1 MMGSR
6 VNEKGKAP
14 ASCSPLIEENKD
26 AANGFSFLDGDLS
39 DSFDDMKLL
48 SSPGWEKYHQDVAQ
62 CIPES
67 SVNFVDLEMNTN
79 SFQNSQVNLSPDF
92 ENLDWNSQCLNLGQT
107 AISAGLMND
116 GPGVGNLDNL
126 GSNNTPTIGRNF
138 GGESNI
144 GSVNRPQVNL
154 DIGDFGGSSS
164 QFHRRDNTPVHTRYS
179 VDLNSGQYGVQG
191 KDEGSFLSLGIGGN
205 EEATS
210 GYQPNS
216 RETSDKL
223 KEAALAELK
232 LARVRRLMDQSSD
245 ADLMG
250 IQRNISGGIFNQS
263 NQFSHMD
270 RMTPTNSS
278 RSNPYHILQMQQ
290 NDMQNVIPRNI
301 SSGNLDQY
309 RSNVGNQVGYSGTM
323 GGNSAPFLNSQQ
335 LDMNNVAPELATPS
349 WVNLYRHSGQVQ
361 DSRLGNDV
369 SSFAL
374 GLRSGSIPANYAGQ
388 LSSQRAMPMPT
399 QDLFSQRTMA
409 PQVGWVSSG
418 QAGPDGPF
426 PKRLGVELSGRD
438 SPQAARRVMS
448 PMGTNLQATSTGQ
461 THQFLHKQSTLL
473 ADHLRQPSI
482 DRIGGTPVSY
492 PMNSQEPFAHGLSQN
507 AVIQPPKDLRVATS
521 TNVTTADGHSRIIPY
536 QRTAAAPHP
545 PLRTG
550 VAPHPPLRT
559 AVASHP
565 PSHWVQRQKIISPT
579 IHHPMPRPAIP
590 VTTAPV
596 RPTLPVGSHTQPP
609 AGPVAGSIRPSR
621 PGASNIRP
629 RAPPATAPGV
639 FHIAR
644 KDTTPKLSG
653 YKCLL
658 CKRDLALTSEG
669 AVFQPAIPPPV
680 AVLPCGH
687 TFHDQCLENITPEDQ
702 AKDPPCIPCAIGE
715 T

>member
-1 MMGSR
+1 MYHGVGVFGAPLFSMLFFFRFVISEFIWLLGVDCDGIDQTVVSEQDELPSSIGLDFRAQLDSDRMYSGHLENLLLFLFSTGVVIRGRALNLPLSR
-6 VNEKGKAP
+6 AK
-14 ASCSPLIEENKD
+14 I
-26 AANGFSFLDGDLS
+26 SFGD
-39 DSFDDMKLL
+39 F
-48 SSPGWEKYHQDVAQ
+48 V
-62 CIPES
+62 S
-67 SVNFVDLEMNTN
+67 SVNLSRLRSDLCWD
-79 SFQNSQVNLSPDF
+79 S
-92 ENLDWNSQCLNLGQT
+92 
-107 AISAGLMND
+107 
-116 GPGVGNLDNL
+116 
-126 GSNNTPTIGRNF
+126 
-138 GGESNI
+138 
-144 GSVNRPQVNL
+144 
-154 DIGDFGGSSS
+154 
-164 QFHRRDNTPVHTRYS
+164 TPVHTRYR
-179 VDLNSGQYGVQG
+179 VDLNSGQYGIQG

-232 LARVRRLMDQSSD
+232 IARVRRLMDQSSD

-309 RSNVGNQVGYSGTM
+309 RSIVGNQVGHSGTM

-335 LDMNNVAPELATPS
+335 LDMNNVAPELAMPS
-349 WVNLYRHSGQVQ
+349 WVNSYRHSGQVQ
-361 DSRLGNDV
+361 ESRLGNDV

-418 QAGPDGPF
+418 QARPDGPF

-438 SPQAARRVMS
+438 SPQAAQRLMS

-461 THQFLHKQSTLL
+461 THQFLHKQSTRL
-473 ADHLRQPSI
+473 ADHLRQPS
-482 DRIGGTPVSY
+482 TAPVSY

-507 AVIQPPKDLRVATS
+507 AVIQPPKDPRVATS
-521 TNVTTADGHSRIIPY
+521 TNVTTADGHSRINQY
-536 QRTAAAPHP
+536 QTRTAAAPHP
-545 PLRTG
+545 
-550 VAPHPPLRT
+550 HLRT

-565 PSHWVQRQKIISPT
+565 PSPWFS
-579 IHHPMPRPAIP
+579 
-590 VTTAPV
+590 
-596 RPTLPVGSHTQPP
+596 
-609 AGPVAGSIRPSR
+609 
-621 PGASNIRP
+621 
-629 RAPPATAPGV
+629 
-639 FHIAR
+639 AR
-644 KDTTPKLSG
+644 
-653 YKCLL
+653 
-658 CKRDLALTSEG
+658 R
-669 AVFQPAIPPPV
+669 
-680 AVLPCGH
+680 
-687 TFHDQCLENITPEDQ
+687 
-702 AKDPPCIPCAIGE
+702 
-715 T
+715 

>member
-14 ASCSPLIEENKD
+14 VSCSPLIEENKD
-26 AANGFSFLDGDLS
+26 TGNGFSFLDGDLF

-48 SSPGWEKYHQDVAQ
+48 LSPGWEKYHQDVAQ

-67 SVNFVDLEMNTN
+67 SVNFMDLEMNTN

-126 GSNNTPTIGRNF
+126 GSSNTPTIGRNF

-144 GSVNRPQVNL
+144 GSVNRPRVNL
-154 DIGDFGGSSS
+154 DIGDIGGSSS
-164 QFHRRDNTPVHTRYS
+164 QFHRRDSTPVQTRYS

-309 RSNVGNQVGYSGTM
+309 RSIVGNQVGHSGTM
-323 GGNSAPFLNSQQ
+323 GENSAPFLNSQQ
-335 LDMNNVAPELATPS
+335 LDMNNVAPELAMPS
-349 WVNLYRHSGQVQ
+349 WVNSYRHSGQVQ
-361 DSRLGNDV
+361 ESRLGNDV
-369 SSFAL
+369 ETIVKRVTTFITKGHAHAY
-374 GLRSGSIPANYAGQ
+374 SGSVFSEDNGPTSRLGEQ
-388 LSSQRAMPMPT
+388 WSS
-399 QDLFSQRTMA
+399 
-409 PQVGWVSSG
+409 W
-418 QAGPDGPF
+418 PDGPF

-438 SPQAARRVMS
+438 IPQAARRLMS

-461 THQFLHKQSTLL
+461 THQFLHKQSTRL
-473 ADHLRQPSI
+473 ADHLRQPS
-482 DRIGGTPVSY
+482 TAPVSY

-507 AVIQPPKDLRVATS
+507 AVIQPPKDPRVATS
-521 TNVTTADGHSRIIPY
+521 TNVTTADGHSRINPY
-536 QRTAAAPHP
+536 QTRTAAAPHP
-545 PLRTG
+545 
-550 VAPHPPLRT
+550 HLRT

-565 PSHWVQRQKIISPT
+565 PSPWFS
-579 IHHPMPRPAIP
+579 
-590 VTTAPV
+590 
-596 RPTLPVGSHTQPP
+596 
-609 AGPVAGSIRPSR
+609 
-621 PGASNIRP
+621 
-629 RAPPATAPGV
+629 
-639 FHIAR
+639 AR
-644 KDTTPKLSG
+644 
-653 YKCLL
+653 
-658 CKRDLALTSEG
+658 R
-669 AVFQPAIPPPV
+669 
-680 AVLPCGH
+680 
-687 TFHDQCLENITPEDQ
+687 
-702 AKDPPCIPCAIGE
+702 
-715 T
+715 

>member
-1 MMGSR
+1 MGSR

-14 ASCSPLIEENKD
+14 VSCSPLIEENKD
-26 AANGFSFLDGDLS
+26 AANGFSFLDGDLF

-48 SSPGWEKYHQDVAQ
+48 LSPGWEKYHQDVAQ

-67 SVNFVDLEMNTN
+67 SGSFMDPEMNTN
-79 SFQNSQVNLSPDF
+79 SFQNSQVSLSPDF
-92 ENLDWNSQCLNLGQT
+92 ENLDWNSQCLNLGQS

-126 GSNNTPTIGRNF
+126 WSSNTPTIGRNF

-144 GSVNRPQVNL
+144 GSSNRPRLNL
-154 DIGDFGGSSS
+154 DIGDIGGSSS
-164 QFHRRDNTPVHTRYS
+164 QFHRRDSTPVHPRNG
-179 VDLNSGQYGVQG
+179 VDLNSSQYGVQG

-232 LARVRRLMDQSSD
+232 LARVRRLMDQGSD

-250 IQRNISGGIFNQS
+250 IQRNISGIFNQS

-270 RMTPTNSS
+270 QMTPTNSS
-278 RSNPYHILQMQQ
+278 RS
-290 NDMQNVIPRNI
+290 MQNVIPRNI
-301 SSGNLDQY
+301 TSGNLDQY
-309 RSNVGNQVGYSGTM
+309 RLIVGNQVGHSGTL

-335 LDMNNVAPELATPS
+335 LNMNNVAPELAMTS
-349 WVNLYRHSGQVQ
+349 WVNSYRHSGQVQ

-369 SSFAL
+369 SSSL
-374 GLRSGSIPANYAGQ
+374 GLGSGSIPANYAGQ
-388 LSSQRAMPMPT
+388 FSSQRAMPMPT
-399 QDLFSQRTMA
+399 QDLISQRTMA

-418 QAGPDGPF
+418 QADRDGPF

-438 SPQAARRVMS
+438 SPQAARRLMS
-448 PMGTNLQATSTGQ
+448 PTGTNLQATSTGQ
-461 THQFLHKQSTLL
+461 TRQFLHKQSTRL

-482 DRIGGTPVSY
+482 DRIGRAPVSY

-507 AVIQPPKDLRVATS
+507 AVIQLPKDPRVATS
-521 TNVTTADGHSRIIPY
+521 TNATTADGHSRVNPY
-536 QRTAAAPHP
+536 QKRTAAALHPSWRTGIAPGP
-545 PLRTG
+545 PLRTA

-559 AVASHP
+559 AVAPH
-565 PSHWVQRQKIISPT
+565 QRQKIINPT
-579 IHHPMPRPAIP
+579 IHRSMPAPAIP
-590 VTTAPV
+590 VPTAPV
-596 RPTLPVGSHTQPP
+596 CPSIPVGSHTQQP
-609 AGPVAGSIRPSR
+609 AGSIRSSK
-621 PGASNIRP
+621 PGASSIRP
-629 RAPPATAPGV
+629 RAPPATAAGV
-639 FHIAR
+639 VHIKALN
-644 KDTTPKLSG
+644 TTPKLSG

-669 AVFQPAIPPPV
+669 AVFQPSVPPPV

-687 TFHDQCLENITPEDQ
+687 TFHDQCLENITPKDQ

-715 T
+715 N